1 MAGLPGGSGGAG
13 GAGKPVP
20 STGSRQRHARQ
31 ARFTLLS
38 SVAGEAGGTDQ
49 PRSRE
54 AWKQKRPSRS
64 QDDSKSQD
72 SITGSFAVLG
82 RTSSRPPQSAGC
94 SNSEK
99 RHQLVAHTCSWAR
112 APCEVPARR
121 RGSPCRPRSDRTLPV
136 CSERKGAETP
146 LSRAA
151 VASTQSGWELGRNQ
165 LRSQDEEA
173 ALDKSAMPRRRAE
186 RVRAGKLGPPEFCG
200 DKVAGAYD
208 SPGGLD

>member
-1 MAGLPGGSGGAG
+1 MARLPGGSGGAG

-82 RTSSRPPQSAGC
+82 EQQAT
-94 SNSEK
+94 
-99 RHQLVAHTCSWAR
+99 
-112 APCEVPARR
+112 
-121 RGSPCRPRSDRTLPV
+121 
-136 CSERKGAETP
+136 
-146 LSRAA
+146 
-151 VASTQSGWELGRNQ
+151 
-165 LRSQDEEA
+165 
-173 ALDKSAMPRRRAE
+173 AE
-186 RVRAGKLGPPEFCG
+186 RRL
-200 DKVAGAYD
+200 
-208 SPGGLD
+208 L